1 MCIDRQRGISLV
13 ETIVF
18 MVIVSVGVIGLVSVL
33 NPMIRSSADP
43 MVTKQS
49 TVIAESLLNEI
60 LHQPFTWCDPDD
72 PAAAT
77 AQSYGDCSPGYAQS
91 ALGPTVGEVRGGN
104 APGTGFDN
112 VADYAGF
119 GMDDVTDAA
128 GNNAMAGFRADVVVT
143 HAGTALGLGDNTAAL
158 QVTVSISNGSETF
171 SLTGYRFR
179 YAPRI

>member
-1 MCIDRQRGISLV
+1 MYIDRQRGISLV

-77 AQSYGDCSPGYAQS
+77 AQSYGDCATSQS
-91 ALGPTVGEVRGGN
+91 ALAPTSGEARGGN

-119 GMDDVTDAA
+119 AMDDVTDAA
-128 GNNAMAGFRADVVVT
+128 GNNAMVGFRADVAVT
-143 HAGTALGLGDNTAAL
+143 HAGTALGLADNTAAL
-158 QVTVSISNGSETF
+158 QITVTVSRGGETF